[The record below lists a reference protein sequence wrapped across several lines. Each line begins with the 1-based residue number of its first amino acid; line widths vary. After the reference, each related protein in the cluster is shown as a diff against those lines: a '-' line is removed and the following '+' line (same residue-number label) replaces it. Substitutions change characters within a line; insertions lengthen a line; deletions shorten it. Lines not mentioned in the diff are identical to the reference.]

1 MISVPVYEAKTRLSE
16 LLLRVQQGESITITR
31 HGSPAARLVAV
42 EQATSD
48 SATHHQRQTVDAAL
62 LALSALR
69 EGVTLPVPLRE
80 AIGHGRD

>member
-16 LLLRVQQGESITITR
+16 LLLRVQQGEAITITR

-42 EQATSD
+42 DTAAPGAAARSQGEA
-48 SATHHQRQTVDAAL
+48 VDAVLQAL
-62 LALSALR
+62 TALR
-69 EGVTLPVPLRE
+69 EGVILPVPLQE

>member
-16 LLLRVQQGESITITR
+16 LLLRVQQGEAITITR

-42 EQATSD
+42 EKAAPGAATQL
-48 SATHHQRQTVDAAL
+48 QRQKVDAAL

-69 EGVTLPVPLRE
+69 DGVTLPVPLQD
-80 AIGHGRD
+80 AIRQGRD

>member
-16 LLLRVQQGESITITR
+16 LLLRVQQGEAITITR

-42 EQATSD
+42 EHATPDTMSLL
-48 SATHHQRQTVDAAL
+48 QRQTVDATL

-69 EGVTLPVPLRE
+69 GGISLPLPLRD